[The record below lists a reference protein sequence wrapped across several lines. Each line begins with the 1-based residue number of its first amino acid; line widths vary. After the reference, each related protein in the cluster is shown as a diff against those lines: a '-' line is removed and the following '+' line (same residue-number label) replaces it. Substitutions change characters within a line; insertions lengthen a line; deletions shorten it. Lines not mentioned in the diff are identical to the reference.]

1 MSSWWPGLV
10 AVSRGATWEEAAAK
24 SSVSMRTLKRRGAD
38 EGVVVLRDRT
48 PRAGALT
55 FEHRE
60 RIRVGIEHNE
70 SDAAIGRAVGKS
82 RGAIGREIK
91 ANGGRDHYRAFRAQQ
106 RADRLA
112 RRPKGRWFETREWLW
127 LIVVDLLRDGWSPQQ
142 ISRRLRKDHPGEP
155 EWSVS
160 HEAIYQAIYV
170 LPKGELRRELAAC
183 LRSGRAQRRPQ
194 ARVKRSGSR
203 IVGMINIS
211 ERPEE
216 VNERLVPGDWEGDLI
231 VGKNSKSAV
240 ITLVERQTLMGM
252 LIKIDSKYADH
263 VAQRLSEHL
272 GTLPQMLAR
281 SLTWDQGTELADHAT
296 FTMQTGIKV
305 YFCDPHAPW
314 QRPVNENWNGLVR
327 QYLPKGTDLSV
338 HSQADLDEIARRIN
352 GRPRRSLEWDTPAE
366 RFERLVAPT
375 A

>member
-1 MSSWWPGLV
+1 
-10 AVSRGATWEEAAAK
+10 
-24 SSVSMRTLKRRGAD
+24 MRTLKRRGAD
-38 EGVVVLRDRT
+38 EGVVVLRDRA

-91 ANGGRDHYRAFRAQQ
+91 ANGGRGRYRAFGAQE

-127 LIVVDLLRDGWSPQQ
+127 LIVVDLLREGWSPQQ

-194 ARVKRSGSR
+194 ARIKRSGSR

-263 VAQRLSEHL
+263 VAQRLGEHL

-338 HSQADLDEIARRIN
+338 HSQADLDQIARRIN